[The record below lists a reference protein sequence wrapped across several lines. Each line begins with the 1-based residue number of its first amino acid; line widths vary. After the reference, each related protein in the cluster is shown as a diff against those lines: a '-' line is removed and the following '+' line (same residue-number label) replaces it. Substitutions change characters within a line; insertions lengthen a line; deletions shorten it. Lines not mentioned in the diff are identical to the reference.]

1 MSRRLALT
9 VMAVAM
15 VAACGGNTTEPGPQ
29 GSFQASVTG
38 DLTLSLSGEAVFGTQ
53 EGSGFI
59 IAMEQGNVG
68 GSNADLVMI
77 GRDSPDRPAPGTY
90 EIVSGTTC
98 EDCTSEDFSGLYLH
112 QITALDLGFYV
123 SLTGSFTIDTSTDDR
138 VTGSFS
144 FTATGFILAGDVT
157 AEDVAL
163 EGTFSA
169 VPGTIP
175 SPI

>member
-1 MSRRLALT
+1 MSRRMALT

-15 VAACGGNTTEPGPQ
+15 VAACGGEPAAPGPQ

-53 EGSGFI
+53 EGGGFV
-59 IAMEQGNVG
+59 IAMERGNVG

-77 GRDSPDRPAPGTY
+77 GRDSPDRPVPGTY
-90 EIVSGTTC
+90 EIVSGTCTT
-98 EDCTSEDFSGLYLH
+98 CTSEDFSGLYLH
-112 QITALDLGFYV
+112 QITVLDLGFYL
-123 SLTGSFTIDTSTDDR
+123 SLSGSFTIDTSTDER

-144 FTATGFILAGDVT
+144 FTATSFILSGDVT
-157 AEDVAL
+157 AEEVAL
-163 EGTFSA
+163 QGTFSA

>member
-15 VAACGGNTTEPGPQ
+15 VAACGGDTTEPGPQ

-59 IAMEQGNVG
+59 IAMERGNVG
-68 GSNADLVMI
+68 GSSADLVTI

-90 EIVSGTTC
+90 EIVDAACGS
-98 EDCTSEDFSGLYLH
+98 CTAEDFSGLYLH
-112 QITALDLGFYV
+112 QLTVLDLGLY
-123 SLTGSFTIDTSTDDR
+123 LTGSGTFTIDTSTEER

-144 FTATGFILAGDVT
+144 FTATRLFNSGDVT

-169 VPGTIP
+169 VPGSIP

>member
-1 MSRRLALT
+1 MPRRLALT
-9 VMAVAM
+9 VIAVAT
-15 VAACGGNTTEPGPQ
+15 VAACGGDPAEPGPQ

-38 DLTLSLSGEAVFGTQ
+38 DLSLSLSGGAVFGHQ
-53 EGSGFI
+53 EGGGFV

-68 GSNADLVMI
+68 GSSAELVMI
-77 GRDSPDRPAPGTY
+77 GRDSPVQPAAGTY
-90 EIVSGTTC
+90 EMVSGTC
-98 EDCTSEDFSGLYLH
+98 LDCTPEDFSGLYLH
-112 QITALDLGFYV
+112 QITVLDLGLYV
-123 SLTGSFTIDTSTDDR
+123 SVSGTLSIDTSTAER

-144 FTATGFILAGDVT
+144 FTATSFILSGDVT
-157 AEDVAL
+157 AEDLAL

>member
-15 VAACGGNTTEPGPQ
+15 VAACGGEPTAPRPQ

-38 DLTLSLSGEAVFGTQ
+38 DLSLSLSGEAVFGTQ
-53 EGSGFI
+53 EESGFI
-59 IAMEQGNVG
+59 IAMERGNVG

-90 EIVSGTTC
+90 DIVDAACGS
-98 EDCTSEDFSGLYLH
+98 CTAEDFSGLYLH
-112 QITALDLGFYV
+112 QLTVLDLGLYL
-123 SLTGSFTIDTSTDDR
+123 SGSGTLIIDTSTDDR

-144 FTATGFILAGDVT
+144 FTATAFILSGDVT

-163 EGTFSA
+163 EGTFAA

-175 SPI
+175 SHI

>member
-38 DLTLSLSGEAVFGTQ
+38 DLTLSLSGTAVFGLQ
-53 EGSGFI
+53 EGGGFV

-68 GSNADLVMI
+68 GSSAELVMI

-90 EIVSGTTC
+90 EIVSGTCTT
-98 EDCTSEDFSGLYLH
+98 CTSEDFSGLYLH
-112 QITALDLGFYV
+112 QITALDLGFYL
-123 SLTGSFTIDTSTDDR
+123 SLSGTLTIDTSTGDR

-144 FTATGFILAGDVT
+144 FTGTSFILSGDVT

>member
-15 VAACGGNTTEPGPQ
+15 VAACGGSTTEPGPQ

-53 EGSGFI
+53 EESGFI
-59 IAMEQGNVG
+59 IAMEQGTVG
-68 GSNADLVMI
+68 GSSADFVMI

-90 EIVSGTTC
+90 EIVSGTCTT
-98 EDCTSEDFSGLYLH
+98 CTSEDFAGLYLH
-112 QITALDLGFYV
+112 QITVLDLGLYW
-123 SLTGSFTIDTSTDDR
+123 SLTGSFTIDTSTEER
-138 VTGSFS
+138 VAGSFS
-144 FTATGFILAGDVT
+144 FTATFRILLGDVT
-157 AEDVAL
+157 AEDVVL